1 MTMEIMM
8 KMVMLMW
15 MVISKKPPNRVGA
28 RCQEAELLL
37 KLDPQDVVMLTAHT
51 WGPLDKQIKCGRHF

>member
-1 MTMEIMM
+1 MEIMM
-8 KMVMLMW
+8 KVVMLMW

-28 RCQEAELLL
+28 RCQEAEQLL

-51 WGPLDKQIKCGRHF
+51 WGPLD